1 MSDVDE
7 KELATYLHDQFCKS
21 SHMDECSWYHE
32 VDRGENWSGVAHKK
46 YLRKAI
52 DLTNKFDL

>member
-1 MSDVDE
+1 MSNVDE
-7 KELATYLHDQFCKS
+7 KDLATYLHGQFCKS

-32 VDRGENWSGVAHKK
+32 VDCGEEWSGASHKK

-52 DLTNKFDL
+52 DLTDKFNL